1 MQLENSL
8 LNNDTVLTQ
17 KDNSFLKKILLAFSI
32 LLLFFIFFWINVFLI
47 SKGKTNLSEIITV
60 IFFSRLRKE
69 DGGGGDTELRSL
81 LAVPAIQRAIWI
93 CAASAVAAIAFVIC
107 GSAIQSLT
115 QNPLADATT
124 LGFIDA
130 TIFGIICMKGIFAE
144 GIDPSYY
151 QICYFIFALLGG
163 LITLSLIIIL
173 FKKPQSK
180 NQHLQI
186 IFIGLVMSMIFK
198 TLSYLIKTSNANAVN
213 PSFKLAIGGA
223 ENVYDLYN
231 NQFGFL
237 QWTAI
242 IIFILF
248 LLAWACSNKFNLFEL
263 GEEQAKTFGVNVKLF
278 KYFGYSLALIT
289 TTIAITLVGNIAFV
303 GLIST
308 HIIRHL
314 FRTRKYQIIIPY
326 ASVLAVFLL
335 LTGVFLNAVLP
346 FIFSSI
352 FILCLGG
359 IILLFLTF
367 NNKEL

>member
-1 MQLENSL
+1 M
-8 LNNDTVLTQ
+8 LNNDLLLTQ
-17 KDNSFLKKILLAFSI
+17 RNYSFLKKILLAS
-32 LLLFFIFFWINVFLI
+32 LLLLVFFLFFWVNITLI
-47 SKGKTNLSEIITV
+47 LKKQQISLSEIITV
-60 IFFSRLRKE
+60 IFFNRLRKNENTNGE
-69 DGGGGDTELRSL
+69 DELRSVL
-81 LAVPAIQRAIWI
+81 SVPAVQRAIWI
-93 CAASAVAAIAFVIC
+93 CSASAVAAVAFVIC

-144 GIDPSYY
+144 RIDASYY
-151 QICYFIFALLGG
+151 QLCYFIFALLGG
-163 LITLSLIIIL
+163 LITLTLISIL
-173 FKKPQSK
+173 FKKPQHK

-186 IFIGLVMSMIFK
+186 IFIGLVMNMMFK

-213 PSFKLAIGGA
+213 PAFKLAIGGA
-223 ENVYDLYN
+223 ENIHDLYN

-242 IIFILF
+242 SIFILF
-248 LLAWACSNKFNLFEL
+248 LLTWACSNKFNLFEL

-278 KYFGYSLALIT
+278 KYFAYSLALIT
-289 TTIAITLVGNIAFV
+289 TTIAVTLVGNIAFV

-314 FRTRKYQIIIPY
+314 FRTRKYQIIVPY
-326 ASVLAVFLL
+326 ASVLAIFLL
-335 LTGVFLNAVLP
+335 LTGILLNAILP
-346 FIFSSI
+346 FVFSSI